1 MKYDGG
7 NANLTKGREKETMRF
22 QNLDPSEV
30 FVVYVDI
37 EGEEYVQPISDI
49 ASTGTL
55 IDPETGDDMEIIR
68 VGVRID

>member
-1 MKYDGG
+1 
-7 NANLTKGREKETMRF
+7 MRF
-22 QNLDPSEV
+22 QKLDPSEV

-49 ASTGTL
+49 VNEGIL
-55 IDPETGDDMEIIR
+55 VDPETGDDMEIIR

>member
-7 NANLTKGREKETMRF
+7 NANLTRGREKETMRF